1 MLNRKPTSGFIVGNI
16 LLLLFAGLLMG
27 GSVALWLVEQYPPA
41 DSLVYEA
48 CTFERYERISWGKYG
63 DDHHLYVEEY
73 EKPLEIDSIT
83 ACAVNRNALQN
94 IKVGD
99 TIVVSKAEGKQS
111 FTLYALSYGDTTI
124 FAYEDFLA
132 TQNGNDTVGAVFT
145 GIMSLLLVGL
155 FIANVI
161 CYKKTG
167 RPLPV
172 R

>member
-1 MLNRKPTSGFIVGNI
+1 MLNRKPKSGFIVGNI

-83 ACAVNRNALQN
+83 ACAVNHNALQN
-94 IKVGD
+94 IQVGD